1 MTEDEDKP
9 LGERLEDLLRRQ
21 AAGRD
26 TPAWIHNLLAGR
38 GKGTKIAERGDARVV
53 ATREDGGWCEIELR
67 LTFPTPPPVGKRF
80 WKPEGR
86 GMPRSGFASLSYIVV
101 DEIVQNDADISATSW
116 PRVDERGRL
125 VFTDEPA
132 RYVRTDVRELAD
144 FLQATDLRPRGR
156 FTAIRMG
163 TTLAA
168 VVRADKLARPGDKPI
183 SPGKW
188 LVPPIYD
195 ISDAARN
202 KAKAAFYAA
211 VAPTLSQE
219 QVRKIREEAEGP

>member
-1 MTEDEDKP
+1 MTGDDDKP
-9 LGERLEDLLRRQ
+9 LGARLEDLLRRQ

-26 TPAWIHNLLAGR
+26 APAWITDLVAGR
-38 GKGTKIAERGDARVV
+38 AEGTKIDERGDARVV
-53 ATREDGGWCEIELR
+53 ATRADGGWCEIEIR
-67 LTFPTPPPVGKRF
+67 LTFPTPAPVGKRF

-132 RYVRTDVRELAD
+132 RYVRTDVRELAE

-156 FTAIRMG
+156 STAIRMG

-168 VVRADKLARPGDKPI
+168 VVRTDKLTRADDKPV

-202 KAKAAFYAA
+202 KAKAAFFAA
-211 VAPTLSQE
+211 VTPTLSPE
-219 QVRKIREEAEGP
+219 QVRKIRKEAESR

>member
-1 MTEDEDKP
+1 MTGDDDKP

-26 TPAWIHNLLAGR
+26 APAWIHDLVAG
-38 GKGTKIAERGDARVV
+38 KAKSTKIAEQGDARVV
-53 ATREDGGWCEIELR
+53 ARQEDGGWCEIEVR

-101 DEIVQNDADISATSW
+101 DEIVQNDADLSATPW
-116 PRVDERGRL
+116 PRVDDRGRL
-125 VFTDEPA
+125 VFSEEPA

-156 FTAIRMG
+156 STAIRMG

-168 VVRADKLARPGDKPI
+168 EVRADKLARPGDKPV
-183 SPGKW
+183 SPTSW

-195 ISDAARN
+195 ISEAARN

-211 VAPTLSQE
+211 VAPTLTPE
-219 QVRKIREEAEGP
+219 QVQRIREEGELE